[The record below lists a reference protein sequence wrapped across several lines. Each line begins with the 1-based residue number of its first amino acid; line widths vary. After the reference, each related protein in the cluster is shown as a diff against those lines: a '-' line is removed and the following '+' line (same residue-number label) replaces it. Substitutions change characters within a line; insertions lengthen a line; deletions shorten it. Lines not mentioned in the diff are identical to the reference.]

1 MGVRF
6 FHCSLFVH
14 RVDAQLITADFQFLF
29 VDVYTVLPLLPVL
42 ISPIGLLNICD
53 TGLGASFHMRNRL
66 ISLTITK
73 YKANEHIDP
82 GMNNKRA
89 Q

>member
-1 MGVRF
+1 MKIKVERQIGCTF
-6 FHCSLFVH
+6 LSLLSLFVH

-53 TGLGASFHMRNRL
+53 TGLCACVALS
-66 ISLTITK
+66 
-73 YKANEHIDP
+73 
-82 GMNNKRA
+82 
-89 Q
+89 